1 MKNQWLENESKRW
14 VEEEIID
21 SQQRKAILSL
31 YPTRNNT
38 SIFFTF
44 ALILLSLAL
53 LTFLALNW
61 TDIYPLIRTAIL
73 IGSLM
78 LFYFLGTRWLE
89 QGKRLIG
96 EVSYLIALL
105 LFGLSIFL
113 IGDMYHYHFNSVFTF
128 LVWSIVAL
136 LLYLSYSSRWIWAA
150 GILIIV
156 VGQMVDLFGLR
167 EFSWLLFA
175 VFILGFGIIVYIRK
189 IRWMAVVFSLAYFIQ
204 IIGLSTEKLSF
215 VWVTVFLILLYFIGK
230 MTQSNVAG
238 KVFETFAPLFMFLFA
253 VFHVLFVDMEL
264 NFYQEINIAYFVIHI
279 FLMSLIVLYLY
290 SRQELF
296 SILQLVI
303 FIPSFVVPEISDYLA
318 SVALFIFSVSLLM
331 EGFNRRDRQ
340 QMNIGTASFLI
351 STFVVYT
358 KVAWGYLSQSLFFLI
373 AGVILLGIGYLL
385 NRQQKVYTE
394 GGGERNDS

>member
-1 MKNQWLENESKRW
+1 M
-14 VEEEIID
+14 
-21 SQQRKAILSL
+21 
-31 YPTRNNT
+31 
-38 SIFFTF
+38 
-44 ALILLSLAL
+44 
-53 LTFLALNW
+53 
-61 TDIYPLIRTAIL
+61 
-73 IGSLM
+73 
-78 LFYFLGTRWLE
+78 GTRWLE

-290 SRQELF
+290 SRQR
-296 SILQLVI
+296 II
-303 FIPSFVVPEISDYLA
+303 FDLA
-318 SVALFIFSVSLLM
+318 V
-331 EGFNRRDRQ
+331 
-340 QMNIGTASFLI
+340 
-351 STFVVYT
+351 
-358 KVAWGYLSQSLFFLI
+358 GYIYSKL
-373 AGVILLGIGYLL
+373 
-385 NRQQKVYTE
+385 RCT
-394 GGGERNDS
+394 

>member
-1 MKNQWLENESKRW
+1 MDL
-14 VEEEIID
+14 
-21 SQQRKAILSL
+21 
-31 YPTRNNT
+31 
-38 SIFFTF
+38 
-44 ALILLSLAL
+44 
-53 LTFLALNW
+53 
-61 TDIYPLIRTAIL
+61 
-73 IGSLM
+73 GSRHT
-78 LFYFLGTRWLE
+78 Y
-89 QGKRLIG
+89 
-96 EVSYLIALL
+96 ALL
-105 LFGLSIFL
+105 LGKWL
-113 IGDMYHYHFNSVFTF
+113 IYLVCVSSVGCC
-128 LVWSIVAL
+128 S
-136 LLYLSYSSRWIWAA
+136 
-150 GILIIV
+150 
-156 VGQMVDLFGLR
+156 
-167 EFSWLLFA
+167 A

-296 SILQLVI
+296 FASCSWLYLFQA
-303 FIPSFVVPEISDYLA
+303 FVVPEISDYLA

-394 GGGERNDS
+394 GGGELQIRKKLLMGLVGFQILFLFGMVLSGYLIERVGETVTLQTKSDAT

>member
-21 SQQRKAILSL
+21 SQQRKAILFR

-53 LTFLALNW
+53 LTFLASNW

>member
-53 LTFLALNW
+53 LTFLASNW

-253 VFHVLFVDMEL
+253 VFHVLFVDMQL
-264 NFYQEINIAYFVIHI
+264 LSSFCCSFYLLRI
-279 FLMSLIVLYLY
+279 FIDGRVQPAGSPTNEYWN
-290 SRQELF
+290 SELF
-296 SILQLVI
+296 NQYICRLYESCLGLFKSVLILFNCRSHSSRDWLSIESTTKSI
-303 FIPSFVVPEISDYLA
+303 Y
-318 SVALFIFSVSLLM
+318 
-331 EGFNRRDRQ
+331 RRRRGAQ
-340 QMNIGTASFLI
+340 
-351 STFVVYT
+351 
-358 KVAWGYLSQSLFFLI
+358 
-373 AGVILLGIGYLL
+373 
-385 NRQQKVYTE
+385 
-394 GGGERNDS
+394 